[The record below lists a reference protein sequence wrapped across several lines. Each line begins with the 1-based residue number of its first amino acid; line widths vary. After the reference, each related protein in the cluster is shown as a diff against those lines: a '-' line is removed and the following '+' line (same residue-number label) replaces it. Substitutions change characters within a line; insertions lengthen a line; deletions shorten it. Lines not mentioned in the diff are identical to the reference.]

1 MGLRYIDV
9 QVCFPQVRLADGVH
23 QVKLE
28 HGTASG
34 KRVIIVDGKEVS
46 CRHEVLQQFM
56 E

>member
-1 MGLRYIDV
+1 MGLRSLDIE
-9 QVCFPQVRLADGVH
+9 VCFLQVRLADGVH

-46 CRHEVLQQFM
+46 RRHG
-56 E
+56 

>member
-1 MGLRYIDV
+1 M
-9 QVCFPQVRLADGVH
+9 QVRLADGVH

-46 CRHEVLQQFM
+46 CRRVDGYNSMKIL
-56 E
+56 